1 MIDPGVLFGLFLRIL
16 SSPEISHCK
25 NLQYSFRFRA
35 TPCVTQSRSDDL
47 DSPTDTQLAHSVLK
61 KFNRITIY
69 LSLFM
74 VVLFA
79 MAQEEGLFGLKAS
92 MTLQSLLAFDVSNP
106 FRTYGTTVFS
116 SLFIHAGLQHLV
128 SNVFWLMLVGLYIE
142 NMQGKKTLVSLL
154 LTGHFLGLI
163 VSFFLLQGHV
173 KSTDNLRLVL
183 GSSAAIL
190 CLIGYAAV
198 FMRRFFGY
206 CLSLLLMS
214 VIIWPVLREGQ
225 PAMATL
231 NHLVPFLGG
240 LVIGVLTKWKAT
252 PA

>member
-1 MIDPGVLFGLFLRIL
+1 M
-16 SSPEISHCK
+16 
-25 NLQYSFRFRA
+25 
-35 TPCVTQSRSDDL
+35 

-61 KFNRITIY
+61 KFNRLTVY
-69 LSLFM
+69 LSLCM
-74 VVLFA
+74 VMLFA
-79 MAQEEGLFGLKAS
+79 MAQEDGLFGLKAS

-116 SLFIHAGLQHLV
+116 SFFIHAGLQHLV
-128 SNVFWLMLVGLYIE
+128 SNVFWLIVVGLYIE
-142 NMQGKKTLVSLL
+142 KTRGKKTLVSIL
-154 LTGHFLGLI
+154 LTGHFLGLL
-163 VSFFLLQGHV
+163 VSFLLLHEHV
-173 KSTDNLRLVL
+173 KSTDDLRLVL

-198 FMRRFFGY
+198 FMRRFWGY

-214 VIIWPVLREGQ
+214 VIIWPVLTDGR

-240 LVIGVLTKWKAT
+240 LMLGLLTKWKVSLAK
-252 PA
+252 